1 MSPEAV
7 SIVILAVMF
16 IIGTWREVNMGLL
29 GFIAAAGLGILGLG
43 LDLDESLAGF
53 PVDLFLT
60 LVGLTYL
67 FGFAQNNGAIDVLV
81 HWCVKLVRGRVAAAP
96 WIFFFLTAGLIAFGA
111 LFAVAIIAP
120 LALRFARKNGL
131 NTFMTGLLVVH
142 GARAGAFSP
151 ISVYGVF
158 INDYLTKNGFE
169 STPFILFIAPFLFN
183 LVFALVDWLVMRNR
197 PGPVA
202 AGDRDIA
209 DPSSGSSA
217 GSVAVATKLT
227 SFQLVTLIGLAVMAV
242 SVIGFGWDIGIVTIT
257 IGVVLATLS
266 PKDGKAALAKVSW
279 PIVVLITGVLSYI
292 HILEEAGTVS
302 WVSDAIMG
310 LGVPLLAALLLFYL
324 AGFVSAL
331 ASSLGI
337 IGVVIG
343 LAGPFLASG
352 DVHVA
357 GFVAALAISATI
369 VAISPF
375 STNGAMLLANV
386 DASVRDQYYRKM
398 LVYAG
403 LMCLIG
409 PGLAWLVMVI
419 PTMLG

>member
-1 MSPEAV
+1 MTLEVV

-60 LVGLTYL
+60 LLGLTYL

-142 GARAGAFSP
+142 GALAGAFSP

-217 GSVAVATKLT
+217 SSVAVATKLT

-310 LGVPLLAALLLFYL
+310 LGVPMLAALLLFYL

-369 VAISPF
+369 VDISPF

-386 DASVRDQYYRKM
+386 DSSVREAYYRRM

-403 LMCLIG
+403 LMCAIG
-409 PGLAWLVMVI
+409 PGLAWLVLAI
-419 PTMLG
+419 PTWLS

>member
-1 MSPEAV
+1 MSLEAV

-60 LVGLTYL
+60 LLGLTYL

-142 GARAGAFSP
+142 GALAGAFSP

-169 STPFILFIAPFLFN
+169 STPFILFIGPFLFN

-202 AGDRDIA
+202 AADRDI
-209 DPSSGSSA
+209 DDLPSEGGA

-310 LGVPLLAALLLFYL
+310 LGVPMLAALLLFYL

-369 VAISPF
+369 VDISPF

-419 PTMLG
+419 PTVLS

>member
-142 GARAGAFSP
+142 GALAGAFSP

-217 GSVAVATKLT
+217 SSVAVATKLT

-369 VAISPF
+369 VDISPF